1 MLIAQA
7 AAAPAMTIG
16 DWAQFGLGG
25 AVIFIMSWYIWHQ
38 TKAHTLANREHN
50 QTIES
55 ISTASNATAT
65 EITNKF
71 IVHSES
77 TAQKFI
83 EHSEKTNDRFI
94 KLHEDTL
101 STLRKRH
108 TSDE

>member
-7 AAAPAMTIG
+7 ATAPAMTIG
-16 DWAQFGLGG
+16 DWTQFGLGG

-38 TKAHTLANREHN
+38 TKDHNRTL
-50 QTIES
+50 ES
-55 ISTASNATAT
+55 VSKASNATAT

-71 IVHSES
+71 IENSES

-101 STLRKRH
+101 NTLRKRH
-108 TSDE
+108 LTDE